1 MQCQRRYFAIPI
13 TSLNA
18 GGGSGEQRGPRM
30 RGSARSPL
38 FAVEDVSRGRGA
50 GYGVGGGGRAHD
62 LARIFAA
69 AIGELQS
76 GLRGCVG
83 PPGPHLW

>member
-38 FAVEDVSRGRGA
+38 FAVEDVRRGRG
-50 GYGVGGGGRAHD
+50 GGGLSGGGGGGG
-62 LARIFAA
+62 
-69 AIGELQS
+69 GERTIWPGSLL
-76 GLRGCVG
+76 LRLVSFSRDCADA
-83 PPGPHLW
+83 